1 MDDNQWHDVVVYR
14 DAKNISVTVDRLRVT
29 GISNSPFTKL
39 DLDDTVSVGGVKNP
53 NQRGIVVQE
62 NFRGCIE
69 NVILQGEDLIEGI
82 HNRVINNRHQLW
94 RWGGGRI
101 VHLCMT
107 EGVVQVTFSVSYV
120 LHL

>member
-94 RWGGGRI
+94 RWLSRMRGGAYRTL
-101 VHLCMT
+101 VHD
-107 EGVVQVTFSVSYV
+107 
-120 LHL
+120 